1 MVCFHAKKYF
11 ALKFFRKSLRSLTL
25 DDDDL
30 ELIREN
36 ENLGITQSEK
46 VNFCAIIFFV
56 PFILVDMVYTY
67 FVDHVLFH

>member
-1 MVCFHAKKYF
+1 M
-11 ALKFFRKSLRSLTL
+11 L

-36 ENLGITQSEK
+36 ENLSIIQSEK

>member
-1 MVCFHAKKYF
+1 M
-11 ALKFFRKSLRSLTL
+11 L

-36 ENLGITQSEK
+36 ENLSITQSEK

-56 PFILVDMVYTY
+56 PFTLVDMVDTY